1 MLSKFPE
8 MLNFYFEFIYL
19 IKPKLSKSDEIIHN
33 NISGNDKSTKEG
45 RPHFGNCRTA
55 FCDYFFMNNISK
67 LRFRNECRKLF
78 KRSKTTFKSSIN
90 G

>member
-33 NISGNDKSTKEG
+33 NISGNHKSKKKADHILEIAG
-45 RPHFGNCRTA
+45 LHFVIIFSWTIFLN
-55 FCDYFFMNNISK
+55 
-67 LRFRNECRKLF
+67 
-78 KRSKTTFKSSIN
+78 
-90 G
+90 